1 MGTRTAR
8 PVSEAHMTT
17 GTNRSII
24 NITPLID
31 ILLVLMM
38 IMMVITPITSRGLP
52 AAVPETAKDQA
63 PPAQPPIV
71 LRIDRDSNIWLNRE
85 RLLDA
90 DFKPRLTQLLARRS
104 DPVLFIDGAPELPFA
119 AVAHLVD
126 RARGLGF
133 SRAAILPPTRH

>member
-1 MGTRTAR
+1 
-8 PVSEAHMTT
+8 MTT

-52 AAVPETAKDQA
+52 VAVPEMAKDQT
-63 PPAQPPIV
+63 PTSNEPPII

-85 RLLDA
+85 RLLQA
-90 DFKPRLTQLLARRS
+90 DFQPRLTQLLARRS
-104 DPVLFIDGAPELPFA
+104 DPVLFIDGASELPFA
-119 AVAHLVD
+119 AVAHFVD

-133 SRAAILPPTRH
+133 SRAAILPPARH